1 MSRGELLPEIKLA
14 VPTREGGGIEDVVS
28 DVFGRA
34 KTFTIVDIEGKEVK
48 KVEVIQN
55 PAASYKHGA
64 GPIAVKT
71 LIDMRVNTVVAG
83 EFGPGVSTLLEQFN
97 MEKVEVQRGTRV
109 AEAIKQFLE

>member
-1 MSRGELLPEIKLA
+1 MK
-14 VPTREGGGIEDVVS
+14 GGILQEFRLALPTKESGGMEDVIS

-34 KTFTIVDIEGKEVK
+34 KTFTIIDIEGKEVK

-55 PAASYKHGA
+55 PAASYKQGA

-71 LIDMRVNTVVAG
+71 LTDKGINTIIAG

-97 MEKVEVQRGTRV
+97 VAMVEVKRGTRV
-109 AEAIKQFLE
+109 TEAIKQFLE

>member
-1 MSRGELLPEIKLA
+1 MIRDELLPKIRLA

-34 KTFTIVDIEGKEVK
+34 KTFAIVDIEEKEVK

-71 LIDMRVNTVVAG
+71 LIDMRVNMVVAG

-97 MEKVEVQRGTRV
+97 VARVEVKRGTHV
-109 AEAIKQFLE
+109 TEAIKQFIE

>member
-1 MSRGELLPEIKLA
+1 MSRGESLSEIRLA
-14 VPTREGGGIEDVVS
+14 IPTREGKGIEDVVS

-55 PAASYKHGA
+55 TAASYKHGA

-71 LIDMRVNTVVAG
+71 LIDMKVNTVVAG

-97 MEKVEVQRGTRV
+97 MDKVEVKRGTRV
-109 AEAIKQFLE
+109 AEAIQQFLE

>member
-1 MSRGELLPEIKLA
+1 M
-14 VPTREGGGIEDVVS
+14 
-28 DVFGRA
+28 
-34 KTFTIVDIEGKEVK
+34 
-48 KVEVIQN
+48 EVIQN

-97 MEKVEVQRGTRV
+97 IEKVEVKRGTRV